1 MKDVIGLVDCHTS
14 PQLGELTAH
23 RTLASTSFLGRYA
36 FIDFALSNFCN
47 SGIPVVGVLCRDHQ
61 RSLLKH
67 MGNMLS
73 WVNNTKT
80 GRVHIFYNETGILN
94 PAYNSDIANLRV
106 NDWVL
111 YDSEAN
117 YVVFCSPHILLNID
131 LQPVLEEH
139 IARHEECTLVYKEI
153 EDADKSFLDEDV
165 LALDE
170 EGYVESI
177 HKNDGTK
184 AKALVSLEI
193 IVINRTTMAE
203 LTRRHQMVDASWGM
217 REMLPYSLQNGLFR
231 IHARRFDGYA
241 RCFDSLKHYVD
252 YSFEL
257 LDRRLADT
265 LFLPDRPIYTL
276 THDTPPALYGEDSV
290 VRNSFISNGCLIQ
303 GEVQDSIICRNV
315 RIGKKARVRR
325 SIVLSNVAVGDRAT
339 LQDVVVDKYA
349 VVTARHEVK
358 GDSENLIYLQQG
370 AIL

>member
-80 GRVHIFYNETGILN
+80 GRVHIFYNERGILN

-131 LQPVLEEH
+131 LQPILEEH
-139 IARHEECTLVYKEI
+139 IARREECTLVYKEI

-165 LALDE
+165 LSLDE
-170 EGYVESI
+170 DGYVESI
-177 HKNDGTK
+177 HRNDGTK

-217 REMLPYSLQNGLFR
+217 REMLPYSLQNGLFK
-231 IHARRFDGYA
+231 IHARRYEGYA

-290 VRNSFISNGCLIQ
+290 VRNSFVSNGCLIE
-303 GEVQDSIICRNV
+303 GTVENSVIGRGCVIKEGAVVKNSVILPDSV
-315 RIGKKARVRR
+315 VGK
-325 SIVLSNVAVGDRAT
+325 
-339 LQDVVVDKYA
+339 DVYVENQVVDKHA
-349 VVTARHEVK
+349 KLIHVK
-358 GDSENLIYLQQG
+358 EIISDPDRPGYIKRNDTL
-370 AIL
+370 